1 MENISNLDNQLFH
14 FLCKLDSES
23 TSDVVQQMAGC
34 LDSDILDL
42 NKDIIFADARER
54 YYEHL
59 FAKGVTNQEVLVLKQ
74 RSGHGYEANKG
85 RYMNIYRI

>member
-1 MENISNLDNQLFH
+1 MGNISNLDNQLFH

-23 TSDVVQQMAGC
+23 TSDVVQQMDGC
-34 LDSDILDL
+34 LDRNILDL

-59 FAKGVTNQEVLVLKQ
+59 FA
-74 RSGHGYEANKG
+74 NKWC
-85 RYMNIYRI
+85 NK